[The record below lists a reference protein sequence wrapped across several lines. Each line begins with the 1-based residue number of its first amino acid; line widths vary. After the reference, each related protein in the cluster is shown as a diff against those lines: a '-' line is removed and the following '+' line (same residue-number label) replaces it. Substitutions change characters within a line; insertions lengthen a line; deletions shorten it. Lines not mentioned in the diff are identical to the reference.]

1 MDGLNEARA
10 EQLNRVKITE
20 KEVEALEGAK
30 AEAEALQ
37 VRVYVCFGG
46 LKGMCLGKNVRLVAG
61 CRLGICTYARVCTR
75 VCMCVRKKERD
86 TRHELTTLKSRQN
99 APN

>member
-1 MDGLNEARA
+1 MLSSPYPNQPPVVPLHPQTQVDGLNEARA

-37 VRVYVCFGG
+37 VGGYGCLYVG
-46 LKGMCLGKNVRLVAG
+46 
-61 CRLGICTYARVCTR
+61 VC
-75 VCMCVRKKERD
+75 V
-86 TRHELTTLKSRQN
+86 
-99 APN
+99 